1 MFRDRSEPRSLT
13 QLPSQAGDLHAL
25 SPDGCHLPA
34 VAVAQASLIRKEV
47 IVALWPEVV
56 DDESAVRALIIS
68 CNSHSQALWWIQH
81 RNEATDAIKH
91 QIHRLL
97 SLRSLAQTER
107 QTFPL

>member
-1 MFRDRSEPRSLT
+1 MFKDKSDPRTLT
-13 QLPSQAGDLHAL
+13 QLPSQARDLHAL

-34 VAVAQASLIRKEV
+34 VAVAQASLIRKEA

-56 DDESAVRALIIS
+56 DDESAVKALIIS

-81 RNEATDAIKH
+81 RNEATDALKQ
-91 QIHRLL
+91 QIHLLL